1 MDFMRTTGFIGS
13 GALFAALGLALVLL
27 AGCDR
32 QRVGKLEEGVATE
45 AQVRQQFGSPD
56 QIEVESDGTRVLS
69 YPRQPEGWTNYEIRI
84 GPDGKMSSLRQL
96 LNEDNF
102 ARVQPGMRSMDVRRM
117 LGKPAQ
123 TRHYDLKNETVI
135 DWRFKQRGQES
146 KLFSVT
152 FGADAKVLSTAIG
165 DDPREMH

>member
-1 MDFMRTTGFIGS
+1 MAGS
-13 GALFAALGLALVLL
+13 GTLIAALALALALL
-27 AGCDR
+27 AGCDP
-32 QRVGKLEEGVATE
+32 QRVDKLEEGVATE
-45 AQVRQQFGSPD
+45 AQVRQQFGNPD
-56 QIEVESDGTRVLS
+56 QIDVESDGTRVLS
-69 YPRQPEGWTNYEIRI
+69 YPRQPQGWTNYEIRI

-102 ARVQPGMRSMDVRRM
+102 ARVKPGMPSMEVRRM

-123 TRHYDLKNETVI
+123 TQHYDFKDETVI

-152 FGADAKVLSTAIG
+152 FGPDAKVISTAIG